1 MRRFTDGARIAA
13 HPRCAGQPTEWY
25 TRPVACS
32 AEHGFCVSDSLTLGE
47 EPAGMALQREQKDAI
62 ISQFRTHP
70 EDTGSP
76 EVQIALLTERIN
88 GLTDHLRTHR
98 HDFHSRRGLLK
109 LVGQRRRMLAYLA
122 DKDVER
128 YRTTITR
135 LGLRK

>member
-1 MRRFTDGARIAA
+1 MCPID
-13 HPRCAGQPTEWY
+13 
-25 TRPVACS
+25 
-32 AEHGFCVSDSLTLGE
+32 VSLGE
-47 EPAGMALQREQKDAI
+47 EPATMALQREQKDAI

-88 GLTDHLRTHR
+88 GLTDHLRSHR

-109 LVGQRRRMLAYLA
+109 LVGQRRRLLAYLA